1 MHKKGI
7 PMYDTALLYH
17 LNHKA
22 VISVNTP
29 FGKTEDFTVY
39 NVVKQGT
46 ISGPLICGSEV
57 DQINKI
63 NEVVAVPYGP
73 EVFIGM
79 PEYVDDVS
87 TIGEVEDI
95 KKGIRNCRHMEKYK
109 FNYGLDKTKYMV
121 IKTGIEQPEAVE
133 EKVKEGLVQETK
145 EYKYV
150 GLFVNEKGNLS
161 THLEFLRGKAR
172 ICMKELMRIG
182 HEANVGKEALRV
194 KLKLLVST
202 INVALV
208 NDLEVWEG
216 TTSREYEQLEKIQ
229 SECLKRILN
238 LPVSTPYYGILMETG
253 LWPLQNLVWYRK
265 LMLYHS
271 IVKSKEKRLAKIVW
285 TQQHRYDMPN
295 SFDYNIKK
303 ICKTLGLNCEPS
315 FIGTLLKSTRKRS
328 VKSSIVSYLQ
338 TKLHPMVQSMTK
350 LRFIKEDPLIRKY
363 YIEYFPSHFACIIM
377 YIRLNMCKAKENY
390 RKKDI
395 AAPCRLCQEVEET
408 TEHMLM
414 CPAIELDGIDGSGLR
429 QTDDFNTWKMIVDR
443 VDMFEKSIDDLESQ
457 QDELHD

>member
-1 MHKKGI
+1 
-7 PMYDTALLYH
+7 
-17 LNHKA
+17 
-22 VISVNTP
+22 
-29 FGKTEDFTVY
+29 
-39 NVVKQGT
+39 
-46 ISGPLICGSEV
+46 
-57 DQINKI
+57 
-63 NEVVAVPYGP
+63 
-73 EVFIGM
+73 
-79 PEYVDDVS
+79 
-87 TIGEVEDI
+87 
-95 KKGIRNCRHMEKYK
+95 MEKYK

-208 NDLEVWEG
+208 KEVWEG

-271 IVKSKEKRLAKIVW
+271 IVKSKERRLAKIVW

-315 FIGTLLKSTRKRS
+315 FIGTLLKSTWKRS

-363 YIEYFPSHFACIIM
+363 YIEYFYCFLSNNC
-377 YIRLNMCKAKENY
+377 
-390 RKKDI
+390 
-395 AAPCRLCQEVEET
+395 
-408 TEHMLM
+408 
-414 CPAIELDGIDGSGLR
+414 
-429 QTDDFNTWKMIVDR
+429 
-443 VDMFEKSIDDLESQ
+443 
-457 QDELHD
+457 